1 MTTQTTTL
9 TASLAHRE
17 SSTHTPVQYNRSNA
31 AAAPH
36 ARAPQTQPGSA
47 LADQIRD
54 LPIPEQI
61 SVILTDRARFLGEFP
76 SRRVLHE
83 RIERLVTAYTELR
96 SMGFQITD
104 VTSFGLR
111 HARAL
116 LENWKQR
123 QLSRKTIYNR
133 WSTLRSWTLALNKHG
148 MLGSIDEFWPD
159 FSANVRDRTG
169 GRQLTA
175 QQLQERSDYLRTQ
188 RDKTHYFVDRLAREA
203 GLVRE
208 DALQIELSA
217 AQGIVNGYEL
227 LRCGHGGGAK
237 VYKDMARHQVLFAEM
252 VDFMQQRNRTSLCWT
267 GLDIEDAVTKYKDRL
282 VYVGRVLFP
291 KKAEKTGQ
299 QGGEQ

>member
-1 MTTQTTTL
+1 MTTQPTTL

-17 SSTHTPVQYNRSNA
+17 SSTHTPVQYNRGNA

-96 SMGFQITD
+96 AMGFQITD

-133 WSTLRSWTLALNKHG
+133 WGTLRSWTLALNKHG

-159 FSANVRDRTG
+159 FSANVRERTG
-169 GRQLTA
+169 GRQLTP
-175 QQLQERSDYLRTQ
+175 QQLQERSDYLRAQ

-217 AQGIVNGYEL
+217 AQGIVSGYDL

>member
-1 MTTQTTTL
+1 MSNQTTTL
-9 TASLAHRE
+9 TASLALRE
-17 SSTHTPVQYNRSNA
+17 SRTPAPVQYNRSQ
-31 AAAPH
+31 AAPLPH
-36 ARAPQTQPGSA
+36 AHAPMAPLGHAIS
-47 LADQIRD
+47 DQIRD
-54 LPIPEQI
+54 LPIREQI
-61 SVILTDRARFLGEFP
+61 SAILTDRARFLGEYP
-76 SRRVLHE
+76 SRRVLSE

-96 SMGFQITD
+96 AMGFQITD
-104 VTSFGLR
+104 VTSFGLK

-123 QLSRKTIYNR
+123 ELSRKTIYNR

-175 QQLQERSDYLRTQ
+175 QKLQERSDYLRAQ

-203 GLVRE
+203 GMVRE
-208 DALQIELSA
+208 DALQIELNA
-217 AQGIVNGYEL
+217 AHGIVQGYEL

-291 KKAEKTGQ
+291 KNAEKTGQ
-299 QGGEQ
+299 QGGEE

>member
-1 MTTQTTTL
+1 MSIQTTTL
-9 TASLAHRE
+9 TASLALRE
-17 SSTHTPVQYNRSNA
+17 SSTHAPVQYNRSQA
-31 AAAPH
+31 ASLSH
-36 ARAPQTQPGSA
+36 ARAPMAPLGHAMS
-47 LADQIRD
+47 DQIRD
-54 LPIPEQI
+54 LPIRDQI
-61 SVILTDRARFLGEFP
+61 SAILTDRARFLGDFP
-76 SRRVLHE
+76 SRRVLSE
-83 RIERLVTAYTELR
+83 RVERLVTAYTELR
-96 SMGFQITD
+96 TMGFQITD

-159 FSANVRDRTG
+159 FSATVREPTG
-169 GRQLTA
+169 ARQLTA
-175 QQLQERSDYLRTQ
+175 QQLQDRSDYLRAQ

-203 GLVRE
+203 GMVRE

-217 AQGIVNGYEL
+217 AHGIVQGYDL

-252 VDFMQQRNRTSLCWT
+252 ADFMQQRNRTSLCWT